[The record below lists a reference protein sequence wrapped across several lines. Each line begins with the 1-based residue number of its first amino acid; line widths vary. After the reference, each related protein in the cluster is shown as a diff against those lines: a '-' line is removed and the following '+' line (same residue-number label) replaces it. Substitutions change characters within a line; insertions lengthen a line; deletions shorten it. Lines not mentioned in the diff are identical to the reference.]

1 MRTERFEEIK
11 KDFMIYS
18 QEPEHIKIGRLW
30 GTIEGCENITRAE
43 ILELLDI
50 LYPPITDITLD
61 DIIKS

>member
-30 GTIEGCENITRAE
+30 GTIEGCESITRAE
-43 ILELLDI
+43 ILELFNI
-50 LYPPITDITLD
+50 LYPPITSITLD
-61 DIIKS
+61 DIINN